1 MAILPATIESG
12 FDYASYSWNGEIAP
26 AVTPKVIVEW
36 LSSELRKAV
45 RDSGFN
51 VRFVSLGVAPIGN
64 DLNRSRK

>member
-12 FDYASYSWNGEIAP
+12 FDYASYSWNGAIAP
-26 AVTPKVIVEW
+26 AVTPKAIVEW
-36 LSSELRKAV
+36 LSPELRKAV

-64 DLNRSRK
+64 DLSRSRK